1 MPNGNR
7 RFLLKTRPT
16 GIAGPEH
23 FTEEAAPVRTP
34 DTGEVFLE
42 TMYLSVDPAMRVW
55 ISETPGYGVPVE
67 IGEVMHGGGIA
78 RVIESRADNFASGD
92 LVRGSLGWQSHP
104 TLAAAKLEKLD
115 PDLGSPLDWLGL
127 LGLTGVTAYFG
138 MRGVA
143 AVRPGETVLVSAA
156 AGGVGQVAAQI
167 GKIEACRVGGIA
179 GGAEKC
185 RRLTTELGLD
195 AAIDYRAEA
204 DLPAAIARACPGG
217 VDVFFDNVG
226 GPTLEAAIA
235 NLRVGARVV
244 ICGRISQTAG
254 GELYGVRNLG
264 LLIGKRARI
273 QGFGVFE
280 FADRYPE
287 ARTWLAAQAKSGRL
301 RQRVHVI
308 DGLEQAPVGLGMLFR
323 GENQGKLV
331 VRVAE

>member
-104 TLAAAKLEKLD
+104 TLPAAKLEKLD
-115 PDLGSPLDWLGL
+115 PDLGNPLDWLGL
-127 LGLTGVTAYFG
+127 LGLT
-138 MRGVA
+138 
-143 AVRPGETVLVSAA
+143 
-156 AGGVGQVAAQI
+156 GVGQVAAQI

-287 ARTWLAAQAKSGRL
+287 ARTWLAAQAKSGCL